1 MTFFGEFVVLILG
14 LAEISN
20 GKNLIGTTTLT
31 RGGIWGQMGKGDIEY
46 PLTKIVYMTEMR
58 L

>member
-1 MTFFGEFVVLILG
+1 MTFSGEFVVLILG

-20 GKNLIGTTTLT
+20 GKSLIGATTLT
-31 RGGIWGQMGKGDIEY
+31 RGGIRGQMGKGDGEY
-46 PLTKIVYMTEMR
+46 PLTKIEYMAEMT